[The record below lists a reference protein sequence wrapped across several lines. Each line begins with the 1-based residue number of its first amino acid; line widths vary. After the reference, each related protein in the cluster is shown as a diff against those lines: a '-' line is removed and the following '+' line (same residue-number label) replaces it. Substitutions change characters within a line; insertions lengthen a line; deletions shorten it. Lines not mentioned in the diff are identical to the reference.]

1 MTQQQPQSELY
12 NQNNPYLWP
21 RSKCCSL
28 NAHIQHAAT
37 KVTDRLIAGFTIAS
51 V

>member
-37 KVTDRLIAGFTIAS
+37 KVTDMAYCASKGRLT
-51 V
+51 